1 MKLTTKVA
9 DRLQI
14 TRFDCLRLL
23 APQVHDDDL
32 VVVSLGGT
40 GLEWNAVRPG
50 DNNLFL
56 VAMGCNTPVALGLAL
71 ALPHRRIVL
80 LETDGSL
87 LLNLGAVATLANEA
101 PPNLRMFVFDNEG
114 YERVRHDI
122 SATKGRVELA
132 GMARGAG
139 IDNAT
144 TAWTLDEFG
153 DQAEI
158 AMNGDR
164 LSFVVAK
171 VRPGIASVPPRPGDG
186 LEDKYRF
193 VRYVEKLENKAIL
206 AAYRA
211 KLD

>member
-1 MKLTTKVA
+1 VK
-9 DRLQI
+9 RI
-14 TRFDCLRLL
+14 DCLRAL
-23 APQVHDDDL
+23 APYVTDEDL

-56 VAMGCNTPVALGLAL
+56 VAMGCNTPVALGMAL
-71 ALPHRRIVL
+71 ALKHRRVIL

-87 LLNLGAVATLANEA
+87 LLTLGALATVGNAA
-101 PPNLRMFVFDNEG
+101 PDNLRVFVFDNQG

-122 SATKGRVELA
+122 SATRGKTDLA
-132 GMARGAG
+132 AIAQACG
-139 IDNAT
+139 IPSAST
-144 TAWTLDEFG
+144 TRTDLAF
-153 DQAEI
+153 AEAAKA
-158 AMNGDR
+158 AMTGST

-171 VRPGIASVPPRPGDG
+171 VEPGIADVAPRPGDG
-186 LEDKYRF
+186 IEDKFRF

-206 AAYRA
+206 ASYRA

>member
-1 MKLTTKVA
+1 MK
-9 DRLQI
+9 RI
-14 TRFDCLRLL
+14 DCLRAL
-23 APQVHDDDL
+23 APFVTDEDL
-32 VVVSLGGT
+32 VIVSLGGT

-71 ALPHRRIVL
+71 ALKHRRIVL

-87 LLNLGAVATLANEA
+87 LLTLGALATVGNAA
-101 PPNLRMFVFDNEG
+101 PHNLRIFVMDNQG

-122 SATKGRVELA
+122 SATRGKTDLA
-132 GMARGAG
+132 AIARGCG
-139 IDNAT
+139 IANAST
-144 TAWTLDEFG
+144 VRTPLEF
-153 DQAEI
+153 AESAKE
-158 AMNGDR
+158 AMNGKG

-171 VRPGIASVPPRPGDG
+171 VESGIADVAPRPGDG
-186 LEDKYRF
+186 IEDKFRF

-206 AAYRA
+206 ASYRA